1 MSKIEITIPKQ
12 KQKKIFPGSF
22 LKHRREG
29 HLWFLF
35 CDNDRYNLTRLETG
49 ELYSDTDYSYEEILT
64 IIENKYFELLDN
76 GTEIKITV
84 ENNNE

>member
-1 MSKIEITIPKQ
+1 MSKIEITVPKQ
-12 KQKKIFPGSF
+12 KSVRIFPGSF
-22 LKHRREG
+22 FKHRREG

-35 CDNDRYNLTRLETG
+35 CDSDIYNFTRLETG
-49 ELYSDTDYSYEEILT
+49 EVYSDTGYSYEEILT
-64 IIENKYFELLDN
+64 LIHDKRFELLCN